1 MRRSSPARPG
11 LHGRLLLSVLTT
23 IGLVLAGLTAG
34 FNIVLADRLNGE
46 ATGVVQ
52 ARAAAELAAIDVS
65 RNHIVLPE
73 APDQG
78 SPDSLVWVF
87 QGSRPLEQPRSEA
100 PAGATA
106 NSIAQRAPAT
116 TDDPSSHIRLVAIP
130 VAVGGRR
137 IGAVVAG
144 VSLAPYD
151 QSRRTALIGSIVLA
165 LAALVAVGLAARWMI
180 ARALRPVARMTLQ
193 ASEWSE
199 HDLERRFSQGPPRDE
214 ITQLAFTLDGLLER
228 LAASLRHEQ
237 RLSGELSH
245 ELRTPL
251 ANVAAEAQYALRH
264 TAQTADGRAA
274 LEHVLESARRMG
286 LTLDTLIAA
295 ARGRLD
301 PHRATSDAGACARA
315 AASAD
320 RPLDPERAVN
330 VTVAAPSAP
339 VRVAVEQ
346 QLVERILAPVL
357 ENAFHYATERVQLIV
372 TEDENAVVFTI
383 EDDGP
388 GVRSEDHETIFR
400 PGRRLARQNHGT
412 ATAHGAG
419 LGLALSRRL
428 AQTAGGDVI
437 ADQCPSG
444 ARFISAHSNRN
455 CGVMSLKLRKS
466 TGFTM

>member
-1 MRRSSPARPG
+1 DRGGPCPTASITQTSGLRRRPAERRWPRARSHAADSLTGSLLGIPDPDGVSAVGGARCSPRQGGQPAGPDSHRLAARSDGSGQHARRVYRPPASQTPAPGRRAADCHRAWARLSPPMRRSSPARPG

-116 TDDPSSHIRLVAIP
+116 ADDPSSHIRLVAIP

-165 LAALVAVGLAARWMI
+165 L
-180 ARALRPVARMTLQ
+180 
-193 ASEWSE
+193 
-199 HDLERRFSQGPPRDE
+199 
-214 ITQLAFTLDGLLER
+214 
-228 LAASLRHEQ
+228 
-237 RLSGELSH
+237 
-245 ELRTPL
+245 
-251 ANVAAEAQYALRH
+251 
-264 TAQTADGRAA
+264 
-274 LEHVLESARRMG
+274 
-286 LTLDTLIAA
+286 
-295 ARGRLD
+295 
-301 PHRATSDAGACARA
+301 
-315 AASAD
+315 
-320 RPLDPERAVN
+320 
-330 VTVAAPSAP
+330 
-339 VRVAVEQ
+339 
-346 QLVERILAPVL
+346 
-357 ENAFHYATERVQLIV
+357 
-372 TEDENAVVFTI
+372 
-383 EDDGP
+383 
-388 GVRSEDHETIFR
+388 
-400 PGRRLARQNHGT
+400 
-412 ATAHGAG
+412 
-419 LGLALSRRL
+419 
-428 AQTAGGDVI
+428 
-437 ADQCPSG
+437 
-444 ARFISAHSNRN
+444 
-455 CGVMSLKLRKS
+455 
-466 TGFTM
+466 